1 MPNGFTADLYEGKDT
16 SLRSYL
22 MGVARGMG
30 YSIMQRDDAPDA
42 PVREVTA
49 SDYNRR
55 RADELRAELAEIEGL
70 SVADAWDRYK
80 REREEAG
87 ARRDESV
94 RGRREMRERYLAML
108 AEVEAWQPDPLIA
121 STKTY
126 ALKYL
131 HESMEFDCGPEGQEA
146 RYWPMPEHH
155 NSGADYITARRRA
168 LQEQIDRAEKVQAE
182 EEERTRDRNRHIRAL
197 HASLPPA
204 PIAGHIQNNEE
215 STR

>member
-1 MPNGFTADLYEGKDT
+1 MPNGFTSDIYEGKDT
-16 SLRSYL
+16 SLRGYL

-42 PVREVTA
+42 PVREVEP
-49 SDYNRR
+49 SDYDRR
-55 RADELRAELAEIEGL
+55 RADELRAELADIEGL
-70 SVADAWDRYK
+70 SVADAWARYQ

-87 ARRDESV
+87 DRRHEIV
-94 RGRREMRERYLAML
+94 RDRREMRERYLSMI

-131 HESMEFDCGPEGQEA
+131 RESMEFDCGPEGQEA

-155 NSGADYITARRRA
+155 SSGADYITARRRA
-168 LQEQIDRAEKVQAE
+168 LQEQIDRAEKDQAE
-182 EEERTRDRNRHIRAL
+182 EDERTRDRNRHIRAL

-204 PIAGHIQNNEE
+204 PTGGQTQGSDA
-215 STR
+215 